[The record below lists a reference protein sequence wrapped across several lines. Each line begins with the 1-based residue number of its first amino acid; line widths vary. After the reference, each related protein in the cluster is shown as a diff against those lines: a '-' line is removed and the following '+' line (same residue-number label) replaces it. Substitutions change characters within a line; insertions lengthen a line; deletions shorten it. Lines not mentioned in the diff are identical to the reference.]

1 MIMALPFCVY
11 FNAEP
16 AVNENEM
23 LGPISSEKEEF
34 QEDTNQKGQE
44 ENEAAIA
51 SEDNNDKKI
60 DVPSTSGQ
68 PSFIP
73 CFTVNLSFLLGAI
86 LLNKNT
92 HECSCNFVP
101 LKLDFTCMLD
111 C

>member
-1 MIMALPFCVY
+1 MIMALPFCVF

-23 LGPISSEKEEF
+23 LGPISSEKEES

-51 SEDNNDKKI
+51 SEDNNNKKI

-68 PSFIP
+68 PCFIP
-73 CFTVNLSFLLGAI
+73 CFTVNFSFLLGAI
-86 LLNKNT
+86 
-92 HECSCNFVP
+92 
-101 LKLDFTCMLD
+101 
-111 C
+111 